1 MRKDD
6 RNKESAAKA
15 IDFPLAV
22 QNLTGITPLKLP
34 GIRLMCVLKD
44 KITDQEVDTICA
56 LYYATIQD
64 WWGEGE

>member
-1 MRKDD
+1 M
-6 RNKESAAKA
+6 NCPYKESADKT

-22 QNLTGITPLKLP
+22 KNLTGIIPLELF

-56 LYYATIQD
+56 LYYTTIQD
-64 WWGEGE
+64 WWGEGD